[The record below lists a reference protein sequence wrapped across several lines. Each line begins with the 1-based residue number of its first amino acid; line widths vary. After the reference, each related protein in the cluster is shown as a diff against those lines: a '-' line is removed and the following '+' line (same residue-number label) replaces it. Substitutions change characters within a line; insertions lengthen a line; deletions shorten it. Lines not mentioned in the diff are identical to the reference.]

1 MAVEH
6 VAGKNVGHIMLYAL
20 STCVWCKK
28 AKALLD
34 GLGVEYYYE
43 YVDLLQGNDKEKV
56 VKTLE
61 RWNPSRNFPTLV
73 INDNKCI
80 IGFKEDEIREA
91 LEP

>member
-1 MAVEH
+1 MVVEH
-6 VAGKNVGHIMLYAL
+6 VTGKNVGRVMLYAL

-28 AKALLD
+28 TKALLD
-34 GLGVEYYYE
+34 GLGIEYYYE
-43 YVDLLQGNDKEKV
+43 YVDLLQDKDKEKV

-73 INDNKCI
+73 INDSKCI
-80 IGFKEDEIREA
+80 VGFKEDEIREA

>member
-6 VAGKNVGHIMLYAL
+6 VTGKNIGRVMLYAL

-28 AKALLD
+28 TKALLD
-34 GLGVEYYYE
+34 GLGIEYYYE
-43 YVDLLQGNDKEKV
+43 YVDLLQDKDKEKV

-73 INDNKCI
+73 INDSKCI
-80 IGFKEDEIREA
+80 VGFKENEIREA